1 MPSIMRQINV
11 ISRCGAQYR
20 TARLEATGLAG
31 YQGNYLLCVC
41 KNPGIS
47 QEQVARR
54 IYVNKSTATRAL
66 SALEALG
73 YVERHQSETDRRVI
87 LVYPTEKALEIL
99 PLIQQVNCEW
109 TEYITEGFSPDEL
122 DQFLQMME
130 RVFERAK
137 EYVDKKAEEKSE
149 GAQ

>member
-1 MPSIMRQINV
+1 MPSLMRQINV
-11 ISRCGAQYR
+11 ISRCGGQYR
-20 TARLEATGLAG
+20 TARLEETGLAG

-47 QEQVARR
+47 QDQVARR
-54 IYVNKSTATRAL
+54 IYVNKSNAARAL

-73 YVERHQSETDRRVI
+73 YVERRQSETDRRVT
-87 LVYPTEKALEIL
+87 LVYPTEKALEIV
-99 PLIQQVNCEW
+99 PLINRVNCEW
-109 TEYITEGFSPDEL
+109 TEYITEGFTSDEL

-137 EYVDKKAEEKSE
+137 DYVDGKAEEPR
-149 GAQ
+149 